1 MMIKGG
7 MGNLLR
13 QAQKMQEEM
22 QKSQEKLQQLSVTGE
37 SGGGA
42 IKVVMSGKHE
52 VKSISI
58 DKDLVG
64 DDFEMLEDLL
74 TAAMNDAAN
83 KVAEVSQEQMA
94 GMAGGL
100 NLPPGFKLPF

>member
-1 MMIKGG
+1 MIKGG

-22 QKSQEKLQQLSVTGE
+22 QKSQEKLQNMEVNGE

-42 IKVVMSGKHE
+42 IKVLMTGKYE
-52 VKSISI
+52 VRSISI

-64 DDFEMLEDLL
+64 DDFEMLEDLV
-74 TAAMNDAAN
+74 TAAVNDAVN
-83 KVAEVSQEQMA
+83 KVASVSQEQMA

-100 NLPPGFKLPF
+100 NLPPGFKMPF

>member
-1 MMIKGG
+1 MIKGG

-22 QKSQEKLQQLSVTGE
+22 QKSQEKLQNMEVNGE

-42 IKVVMSGKHE
+42 IKVLMTGKYE
-52 VKSISI
+52 VRSISI

-64 DDFEMLEDLL
+64 DDFEMLEDLV
-74 TAAMNDAAN
+74 TAAVNDAVRKIEAN
-83 KVAEVSQEQMA
+83 NKTNMADMTA
-94 GMAGGL
+94 GMQ
-100 NLPPGFKLPF
+100 LPPGFKLPF

>member
-1 MMIKGG
+1 

-22 QKSQEKLQQLSVTGE
+22 QKSQEKLQNMEVNGE

-42 IKVVMSGKHE
+42 IKVLMTGKYE
-52 VKSISI
+52 VRSISI

-64 DDFEMLEDLL
+64 DDFEMLEDLV
-74 TAAMNDAAN
+74 TAAVNDAVN
-83 KVAEVSQEQMA
+83 KVASVSQEQMA

-100 NLPPGFKLPF
+100 NLPPGFKMPF

>member
-1 MMIKGG
+1 MIKGG